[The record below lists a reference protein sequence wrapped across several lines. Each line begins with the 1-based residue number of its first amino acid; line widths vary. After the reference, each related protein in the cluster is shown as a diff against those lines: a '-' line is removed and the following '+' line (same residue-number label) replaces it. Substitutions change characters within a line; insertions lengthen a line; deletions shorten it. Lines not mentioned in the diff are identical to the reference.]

1 MPIYYP
7 INETLARQANMM
19 NSQYKY
25 KSKRRTA

>member
-1 MPIYYP
+1 MPICYP
-7 INETLARQANMM
+7 INEPSARQANMM